1 MSRCRLAIIA
11 ALALLLGGTLAWGY
25 TPAFIEPGQR
35 SLDLA
40 PHLGWHHE
48 ADATADAESMFAE
61 AARGGFD
68 PLPNGRANF
77 GFRSGAFWFHA
88 SIENHNAAETRWLLV
103 QLYPLSDSIDVWL
116 RHADGRTV
124 HQASGDRMPFSHR
137 AIKYRHPNFWLDL
150 PTSER
155 VDLLVR
161 VQSQSSMQVP
171 LVLHTPAAFAEL
183 ARDAQLSIGIYYG
196 ILLALFFYNL
206 ILWVSLRDPSYFW
219 YMFHISAF
227 GLVLFCLNGLA
238 FEYLWP
244 NSPWLQ
250 DRCVPVSICIA
261 QIGMQQFA
269 RIFLE
274 LDQRWPAGSRVG
286 LALIGLFV
294 ALGIAS
300 LVLPYRVT
308 TPIASAAVLPSVAW
322 IVVVSIVALRRG
334 YAPARLFLL
343 AWSMFLVGT
352 AAFALV
358 AFGVLPKLF
367 ITEYGVQIGSALE
380 MILLS
385 FALAYRYGALR
396 NENERIVREAN
407 EQLERNVAARTAE
420 LSQALE
426 QLAEANARLREVN
439 QRDNLTGVYNRH
451 HFRETLERLL
461 IDVREAGSPLTVL
474 MIDIDHFKSIND
486 SHGHLAGD
494 ACLRWVA
501 DHLHGSLNRQHGL
514 LGRFGGEEFIA
525 ALPGVDGTEAR
536 RIADR
541 LREQIARAPV
551 RVGAGT
557 IRLTIS
563 IGLHTIPA
571 GSGIGTD
578 EAIRRADDALYL
590 AKRQGRNCVRASD
603 ALPAAPG

>member
-1 MSRCRLAIIA
+1 MPWSRSVFSA
-11 ALALLLGGTLAWGY
+11 ALALLLSAVQAWAAA
-25 TPAFIEPGQR
+25 PAVITPGQPM
-35 SLDLA
+35 LDLA
-40 PHLGWHHE
+40 PHLSWHHE
-48 ADATADAESMFAE
+48 PEAHAGAVTLFAR
-61 AARGGFD
+61 AAAGEFQ
-68 PLPNGRANF
+68 PLPNGRTNF
-77 GFRSGAFWFHA
+77 GFRSGAFWFHTR
-88 SIENHNAAETRWLLV
+88 IENRDPGETRWLLV
-103 QLYPLSDSIDVWL
+103 QRYPLSDRIEVWL
-116 RHADGRTV
+116 RRADGTIDY
-124 HQASGDRMPFSHR
+124 QASGDHLPFSHR
-137 AIKYRHPNFWLDL
+137 AIKYRHPNFWLEL
-150 PTSER
+150 APGEP
-155 VDLLVR
+155 VELLVR
-161 VQSQSSMQVP
+161 VESQSSMQVP
-171 LVLHTPAAFAEL
+171 LALYSPAAFAEL
-183 ARDAQLSIGIYYG
+183 ARDAQFSIGLYYG

-206 ILWVSLRDPSYFW
+206 ILWATLRDPTYFW
-219 YMFHISAF
+219 YMFHITAF

-274 LDQRWPAGSRVG
+274 LDQRWPTGSRIG
-286 LALIGLFV
+286 LALIVLFAV
-294 ALGIAS
+294 LGVAS
-300 LVLPYRVT
+300 LLLPYRIT

-322 IVVVSIVALRRG
+322 IVIVSIVALRRG

-343 AWSMFLVGT
+343 AWALFLIGT
-352 AAFALV
+352 ATFALV

-407 EQLERNVAARTAE
+407 EQLERSVATRTAE

-426 QLAEANARLREVN
+426 QLAEANARLRELN
-439 QRDNLTGVYNRH
+439 RRDNLTGVFSRR
-451 HFRETLERLL
+451 HFRETLEHLL
-461 IDVREAGSPLTVL
+461 VDMHETGASLAVL

-486 SHGHLAGD
+486 ELGHFTGD
-494 ACLRWVA
+494 ACLRWIAGQLQVA
-501 DHLHGSLNRQHGL
+501 LGSQRGV

-525 ALPGVDGTEAR
+525 ALPDTSLAQAR
-536 RIADR
+536 RIA
-541 LREQIARAPV
+541 EQLQEDIASTPV
-551 RVGAGT
+551 QIGDET

-563 IGLHTIPA
+563 IGLHVIPA
-571 GSGIGTD
+571 GTRTGSE

-590 AKRQGRNCVRASD
+590 AKRDGRNCVRDST
-603 ALPAAPG
+603 ALPAATD